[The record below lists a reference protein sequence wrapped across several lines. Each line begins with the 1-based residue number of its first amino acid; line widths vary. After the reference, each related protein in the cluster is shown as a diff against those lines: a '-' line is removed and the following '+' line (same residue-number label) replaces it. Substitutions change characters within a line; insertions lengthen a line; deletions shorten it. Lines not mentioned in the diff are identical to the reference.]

1 MTITYTLNQKDYLY
15 FMDNRNEPAKLEKL
29 PYYLLSK
36 LKLADIR
43 KLQSKVI
50 LPFSTIQISVENNHI
65 TFIRIIK

>member
-15 FMDNRNEPAKLEKL
+15 FMGNRTEPAKLSEL

-43 KLQSKVI
+43 KLQSRVTI
-50 LPFSTIQISVENNHI
+50 PFNTVQISVENDAV
-65 TFIRIIK
+65 TFIKIIK